1 MDKKVREQI
10 DLINLKMK
18 ELNSL
23 YRLAAHK
30 SNISDGEVDIWSV
43 LLNCTEE
50 YSQQDLAE
58 MLSLPKQTVNSLI
71 NRMIRKDFVVLE
83 HDPGTRNRKVI
94 RLTEAGKNFGEHQ
107 VRWIFDSEN
116 RAMEDTDPSEIMAYV
131 SMLEKYIAR
140 FRNEIE
146 NKDKG
151 EKYEC

>member
-1 MDKKVREQI
+1 MDKKIREQI
-10 DLINLKMK
+10 DLINQKTK

-23 YRLAAHK
+23 YRLAAYK

-71 NRMIRKDFVVLE
+71 TRMIRKEFVVLE
-83 HDPGTRNRKVI
+83 HAPGTRNRKVI
-94 RLTEAGKNFGEHQ
+94 RLTEAGRYFGEQQ
-107 VRWIFDSEN
+107 VKWIFESEQ
-116 RAMEDTDPSEIMAYV
+116 RAMEDTEPAEAMAYV

-140 FRNEIE
+140 FRKEIE
-146 NKDKG
+146 QKD
-151 EKYEC
+151 